1 MSMAR
6 DLLEQLA
13 EAPVPPVPESFN
25 RALHERINNRL
36 LVGQLVDLGLNGT
49 GYTLEHFA
57 RAMAGFFKLT
67 LTGKFEPG
75 AKEGPGTAP

>member
-6 DLLEQLA
+6 DFLEQLA
-13 EAPVPPVPESFN
+13 EAPVPPVPDSFN

-57 RAMAGFFKLT
+57 RAMAGFFTLT

>member
-6 DLLEQLA
+6 DILEQLA

-25 RALHERINNRL
+25 LALHERINNRL
-36 LVGQLVDLGLNGT
+36 LVGQLVDFGMNGT
-49 GYTLEHFA
+49 AYTVGHLA
-57 RAMAGFFKLT
+57 RAVTGFFALT

-75 AKEGPGTAP
+75 AKEGPGQAP

>member
-1 MSMAR
+1 MAR

-13 EAPVPPVPESFN
+13 DTPVPPVPESFN

-36 LVGQLVDLGLNGT
+36 LVGQLVDFGMNGT
-49 GYTLEHFA
+49 VHTLGHLA
-57 RAMAGFFKLT
+57 RALTGFVKLT

-75 AKEGPGTAP
+75 AKEGPGKAP